1 MYPHSWP
8 PPTPAPPTPPP
19 SPPRGERVATI
30 TALVAAFAALVVLV
44 ATFAAPL
51 SSGDTLARA
60 WGGGVARPVPS
71 RPSATTTPPALVDAA
86 EAVQVGVVDIDAVTR
101 NGTSAGTGMVIT
113 RSGFVLTNSHVVE
126 GAVRITV
133 TMVDG
138 GRRYRARLVGDDP
151 DRDVAVLRLEGA
163 SAIVPVPLGRSSQ
176 VRVGQPV
183 VAIGNAGGTGGA
195 PSVNAGRVVDLD
207 QSIVATDGNGGD
219 AKRLDGL
226 IQIDADVRPGD
237 SGGPLASADGRVIG
251 MNTAAASS
259 PRFRLRDGRSPTTQA
274 FAIPIDD
281 ALAIA
286 EDLGVV
292 GIER

>member
-8 PPTPAPPTPPP
+8 PPMPSPPAPPPLPPQ
-19 SPPRGERVATI
+19 GERVARI
-30 TALVAAFAALVVLV
+30 TAVVAAFAALAVLV
-44 ATFAAPL
+44 ATFTAPL
-51 SSGDTLARA
+51 STGDTLART
-60 WGGGVARPVPS
+60 WGGGVAQPVPS
-71 RPSATTTPPALVDAA
+71 RPSATIAPPALLDAA
-86 EAVQVGVVDIDAVTR
+86 EAVRVGVVDIDTVTR
-101 NGTSAGTGMVIT
+101 NGASAGTGMVIT

-163 SAIVPVPLGRSSQ
+163 SGVVPVPLGRSSQ
-176 VRVGQPV
+176 VRIGQRV

-195 PSVNAGRVVDLD
+195 PSVNAGVVVDLD

-251 MNTAAASS
+251 MNTAASLS
-259 PRFRLRDGRSPTTQA
+259 TRFRLRDGRTPIAQA

-286 EDLGVV
+286 EDLGAV